1 VKCQFSRAYARQFF
15 LTSFLVAFFPGP
27 TVANFFF
34 NFVFWLHFFQVK
46 SQQRLHQ
53 AMLTKEQAMDEVN
66 EVKGKKT
73 PPKRPVNRDIREA
86 FGWAQPLNKYGSS
99 NPNQLRWDIEITR
112 LLAACNL
119 PFSLVDHPGF
129 HK

>member
-1 VKCQFSRAYARQFF
+1 
-15 LTSFLVAFFPGP
+15 
-27 TVANFFF
+27 
-34 NFVFWLHFFQVK
+34 
-46 SQQRLHQ
+46 
-53 AMLTKEQAMDEVN
+53 MLTKEQAMDEVN